1 MPLTVKHVTFDTTD
15 ARRSAAWWAELLNGD
30 VQDTTGGWFVL
41 VKAPGVAVDYLG
53 FQKID
58 DPTPGKNRIHLDI
71 SAGPDRVAEVERA
84 VTLGAAVVAEH
95 GDDVFRWT
103 VLADPDGNQF
113 CISD

>member
-15 ARRSAAWWAELLNGD
+15 ARRSGAWW
-30 VQDTTGGWFVL
+30 
-41 VKAPGVAVDYLG
+41 
-53 FQKID
+53 KID
-58 DPTPGKNRIHLDI
+58 EPTPGKNRIHLDI

-95 GDDVFRWT
+95 GDDHLHWT